1 MWCPNMGNGTDTW
14 WGVGGMGVWW
24 KRRII
29 IRLSN
34 IRLFGYRIGIRH
46 GSRRIIIRLF
56 IIRPS
61 IIRPSISVDY
71 CGCNFE
77 WRLMHVRFLL
87 CGRGNWVAKYREYWN
102 FGGPIWLRQF

>member
-1 MWCPNMGNGTDTW
+1 MGNGTDTW
-14 WGVGGMGVWW
+14 WGMWGWGCGV

-29 IRLSN
+29 IRLFI
-34 IRLFGYRIGIRH
+34 IRLFGYRIGIHH
-46 GSRRIIIRLF
+46 GSRRIFIRLS

-61 IIRPSISVDY
+61 IIRPSISEDY
-71 CGCNFE
+71 CGCNSG

-102 FGGPIWLRQF
+102 FGVPIWLRQF